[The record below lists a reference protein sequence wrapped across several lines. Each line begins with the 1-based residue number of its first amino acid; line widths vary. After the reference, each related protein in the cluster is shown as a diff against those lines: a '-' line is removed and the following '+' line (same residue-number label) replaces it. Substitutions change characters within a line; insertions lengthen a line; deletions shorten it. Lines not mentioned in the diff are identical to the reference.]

1 MPWSCQIC
9 GEEHA
14 DQFDACWQCTKTT
27 SPHNSDSQT
36 FSFLKPRS
44 LILIKIWATLAS
56 GLIAY
61 AGATGPHK
69 EPINIFTAL
78 FIMSLICYLPRI
90 RWTAPLIIIGFC
102 IGPLLFAP
110 AINESG
116 AQDINGAI
124 IGAVC
129 GMILGISLSLFNDQ
143 TDQTGDRGITIE

>member
-1 MPWSCQIC
+1 MPWSCEVC

-14 DQFDACWQCTKTT
+14 DQIDACWQCTKT
-27 SPHNSDSQT
+27 SSSYQSDSRL
-36 FSFLKPRS
+36 FSFARRHS
-44 LILIKIWATLAS
+44 LLLIKIWATLAS

-69 EPINIFTAL
+69 DQFNIFTAL

-90 RWTAPLIIIGFC
+90 QWAAPLIIIGFC

-110 AINESG
+110 AINGSG

-129 GMILGISLSLFNDQ
+129 GMILGISLSLFIDQ
-143 TDQTGDRGITIE
+143 TDQTGDRGITK